1 MSQPPNR
8 FCGACGTA
16 VPSASR
22 FCSACGIELATFESV
37 TTGEPSDSSG
47 ATTSTPTP
55 SLETQTPNPT
65 TSTHSPRWPFSRWP
79 FSRWPFSRWPFSRW
93 TFSRRITVLLGLLV
107 VAIAVVST
115 GLTIALNNQS
125 SIGFATNVNIVHMV
139 DEGRIAGRIADDHSV
154 GKNAWRARL
163 AKRLHH
169 SWFPIRRHLGGA
181 RGRLAAGHVNLI
193 CKHQRGYLCHRYGP
207 SGRTLPD
214 R

>member
-37 TTGEPSDSSG
+37 TTGEPSDSSS

-55 SLETQTPNPT
+55 SLETQTPNLT
-65 TSTHSPRWPFSRWP
+65 TSTHSPRWP
-79 FSRWPFSRWPFSRW
+79 
-93 TFSRRITVLLGLLV
+93 FSRRITVLLGLLV
-107 VAIAVVST
+107 VAIAIVST
-115 GLTIALNNQS
+115 GLKIALNNQS
-125 SIGFATNVNIVHMV
+125 SIGFATKVNIGHMV
-139 DEGRIAGRIADDHSV
+139 DEGMIAGRIADDHSV
-154 GKNAWRARL
+154 GKNVGRARL

-169 SWFPIRRHLGGA
+169 RWFPIRRHLDGA

-207 SGRTLPD
+207 SGRILPD